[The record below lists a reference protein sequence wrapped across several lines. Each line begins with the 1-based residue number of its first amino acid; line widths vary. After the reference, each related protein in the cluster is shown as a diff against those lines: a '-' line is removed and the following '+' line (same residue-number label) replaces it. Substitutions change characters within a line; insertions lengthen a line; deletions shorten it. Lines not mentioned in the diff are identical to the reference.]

1 MNKTIREIRE
11 DLDSRKYSS
20 EELTKKY
27 LNTIKEKNENIHV
40 FLEVFEEDALLEA
53 KKADEKIRKGEASVL
68 TGIPCAIKDN
78 ILIKGR
84 KCSAGSKMLENYIA
98 SYDAFVIKK
107 LKSQGVVFLGKTNMD
122 EFAIE
127 SRIRDDLAVDSEMC
141 VFSLGSSLSNCNTV
155 RLKPTYGSV
164 SRNGLIAYTSS
175 LDQIE
180 PIANTVEDVKIVYD
194 AIKGKDEWDSTNIE
208 VEENEE
214 ISLKN
219 IKIGVSK
226 EYSNKETVR
235 KYKELG
241 AEIVEISLPYFE
253 YALPCYN
260 AIASAEASANLAR
273 FDGIRYGFN
282 KGGSTLDEVYINA
295 RTNGFGDEVKKR
307 IILGNYVLSFEHYD
321 AYFKKAL
328 KVRSLIKKDFDDAF
342 KKVDIILG
350 DETYSA
356 SVRLAGLPI
365 LSTPSDL
372 YIITSYFKENKLLNI
387 AKQCKR

>member
-1 MNKTIREIRE
+1 MNKTIRKIRE

-27 LNTIKEKNENIHV
+27 LNTIKEKNESTCA

-53 KKADEKIRKGEASVL
+53 KKADEKIKKGEASIL

-107 LKSQGVVFLGKTNMD
+107 LKNQGVVFLGKTNMD

-180 PIANTVEDVKIVYD
+180 PIANIVEDVKIVYD
-194 AIKGKDEWDSTNIE
+194 VIKGKDEWDSTNIE
-208 VEENEE
+208 MEENEE

-226 EYSNKETVR
+226 EYSNKENVQ
-235 KYKELG
+235 KCKELG
-241 AEIVEISLPYFE
+241 AEIIEISLPHSK
-253 YALPCYN
+253 YALPCYD

-273 FDGIRYGFN
+273 FDGIRYGLEEV
-282 KGGSTLDEVYINA
+282 GRTLDEVYINT
-295 RTNGFGDEVKKR
+295 RTKGFGDEVKKR
-307 IILGNYVLSFEHYD
+307 IMLGNYVLSFGHYD
-321 AYFKKAL
+321 ACFKKAL
-328 KVRSLIKKDFDDAF
+328 KVRSLIKKDFDDVF

-350 DETYSA
+350 DETYSTP
-356 SVRLAGLPI
+356 VRLAGLPT
-365 LSTPSDL
+365 LSIQSSL
-372 YIITSYFKENKLLNI
+372 YIITSHFKENKLFNI
-387 AKQCKR
+387 AK